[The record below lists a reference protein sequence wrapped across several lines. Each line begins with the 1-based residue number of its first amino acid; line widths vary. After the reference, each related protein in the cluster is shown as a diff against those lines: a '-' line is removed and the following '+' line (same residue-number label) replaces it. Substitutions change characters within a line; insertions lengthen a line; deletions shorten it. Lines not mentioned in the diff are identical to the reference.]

1 MPWRS
6 NLKLSNFSSVFV
18 VLRCRPVLVMFVW
31 RKDQIDLK
39 KLMGLKLWHPEWDL
53 CDYLVRTQN
62 NIKECMCLLIFG
74 GSRRVVREWG
84 EMKSP
89 KMGRDSS

>member
-1 MPWRS
+1 MSWRS

-31 RKDQIDLK
+31 RKDQIDLTQ
-39 KLMGLKLWHPEWDL
+39 LMGLKLWHLEWDL

-62 NIKECMCLLIFG
+62 RKLDHNDARISM
-74 GSRRVVREWG
+74 SVVLCVVL
-84 EMKSP
+84 
-89 KMGRDSS
+89 